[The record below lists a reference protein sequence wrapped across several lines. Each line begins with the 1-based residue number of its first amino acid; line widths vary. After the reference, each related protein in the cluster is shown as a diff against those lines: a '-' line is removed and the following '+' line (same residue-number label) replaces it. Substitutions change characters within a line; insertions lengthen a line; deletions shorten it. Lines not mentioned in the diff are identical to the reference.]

1 MHSAVP
7 MIGFG
12 IMDNFVMLSAG
23 DLIDNTLGVKFG
35 LATLT
40 AAACGQ
46 VVSDVCGVCFGGT
59 VEALATKM
67 GLPAPDLTMRQRG
80 LQVSRLAATFGA
92 ASGVVLGCVL
102 GMGTLL
108 FIDTTHAE
116 REKKQR
122 EMDTLFATILDDG
135 CNVIG
140 ATKCSLFLVD
150 EAKGEVW
157 TKVATDNDGE
167 IKTGKLIT
175 IPITAG
181 IVGEVVRTKALRNV
195 ADTSKDTNFY
205 KGVDLAM
212 NTTTRNML
220 AVPVI
225 NRSLGKDE
233 GKVIAVIEM
242 MDKAGGFDDNDE
254 KIVGM
259 LATHMGAFMRQLSEG
274 PATREEYGE
283 AQPLQRLSTP

>member
-1 MHSAVP
+1 
-7 MIGFG
+7 
-12 IMDNFVMLSAG
+12 MDNFVMLSAG

-59 VEALATKM
+59 VEAMATKL
-67 GLPAPDLTMRQRG
+67 GLPSPDLTLKQRA
-80 LQVSRLAATFGA
+80 LRVSRLTATSGA
-92 ASGVVLGCVL
+92 AVGVVVGCLL

-108 FIDTTHAE
+108 FLDTTQAE

-135 CNVIG
+135 HNLVG
-140 ATKCSLFLVD
+140 AAKCSLFFVD
-150 EAKGEVW
+150 EEKGELW
-157 TKVATDNDGE
+157 TKVVTDTSGE

-175 IPITAG
+175 IPISAG
-181 IVGEVVRTKALRNV
+181 IAGEVVRTKMLRNV
-195 ADTSKDTNFY
+195 ADTSKDRNYFQE
-205 KGVDLAM
+205 VDIAM
-212 NTTTRNML
+212 KTTTRNIL

-225 NRSLGKDE
+225 SRGHGKDK

-242 MDKAGGFDDNDE
+242 MDKAGPFDENDE
-254 KIVGM
+254 KLVGM
-259 LATHMGAFMRQLSEG
+259 LAAHMGAFMRQLAEG
-274 PATREEYGE
+274 SKDQHYEE
-283 AQPLQRLSTP
+283 AKPLKPLSMPTSS